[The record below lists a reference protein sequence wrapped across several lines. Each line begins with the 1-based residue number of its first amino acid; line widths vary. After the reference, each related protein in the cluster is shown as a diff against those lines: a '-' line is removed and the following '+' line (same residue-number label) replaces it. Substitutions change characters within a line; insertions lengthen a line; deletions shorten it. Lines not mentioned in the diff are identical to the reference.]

1 MGYLY
6 LLEWYKHHTT
16 IPFTD
21 NLMYKPIKA
30 GRIYEKIVEQIEQQI
45 LSGNLA
51 PGDKLPSER
60 ELGEQ
65 FEVSRTAV
73 REAMK
78 ILRQR
83 GLVEI
88 NPGRGTFV
96 IDSTTQAMR
105 QSLGLMVKIEQLEGT
120 QNLVEV
126 REIIE
131 PEIAALAARRATT
144 GDIAAMSEAIAA
156 MEDALDS
163 IPVNIEAFIEADLD
177 FHLALAE
184 GTQNALVPVLID
196 TLIDVLRE
204 LRKRT
209 SKTPGGLERA
219 QHHHKLILQAV
230 ERRDP
235 DEARECMRS
244 HMQQVRED
252 SEASLLLNLKL

>member
-1 MGYLY
+1 MVQTSYHY
-6 LLEWYKHHTT
+6 T
-16 IPFTD
+16 IMVNP
-21 NLMYKPIKA
+21 MYKPIKT
-30 GRIYEKIVEQIEQQI
+30 GRIYENIVEQIEQQI

-78 ILRQR
+78 ALRQR

-88 NPGRGTFV
+88 HPGRGTFV

-105 QSLGLMVKIEQLEGT
+105 HSLGLMVKIEQLEGT

-131 PEIAALAARRATT
+131 PEIAALAARRATDE
-144 GDIAAMSEAIAA
+144 DIAAMSEAITA
-156 MEDALDS
+156 MDNTLDDTLVDAD
-163 IPVNIEAFIEADLD
+163 AFIEADLD

-184 GTQNALVPVLID
+184 GTQNALVLALID

-209 SKTPGGLERA
+209 SQTHGGLERA
-219 QHHHKLILQAV
+219 QYHHKLILQAV

-235 DEARECMRS
+235 GEARECMRA

-252 SEASLLLNLKL
+252 SEASFYKT